1 MARVSKKPKV
11 ENIGR
16 KNAVIY
22 ARYSSSFQS
31 EQSIEGQL
39 RENTEFAEKN
49 GYTIVDTYI
58 DRAMSGKSDDRPAFQ
73 KMVKDSANGTFDY
86 VIVYKFDRFSRNR
99 YDSAINKKIL
109 QENNVDNFNCDLDD
123 ALFINE
129 LVYINIEAKDRELDL
144 DFENYSYCKYDYE
157 YTNLAKNLEK
167 EASK

>member
-1 MARVSKKPKV
+1 MARVSKKPKL

-22 ARYSSSFQS
+22 ARYSSSSQS
-31 EQSIEGQL
+31 EKSIEGKL
-39 RENTEFAEKN
+39 RVNTEFAEKN

-86 VIVYKFDRFSRNR
+86 VIVYKLDRFSRNR

-109 QENNVDNFNCDLDD
+109 QENNVK
-123 ALFINE
+123 I
-129 LVYINIEAKDRELDL
+129 ISSTEAI
-144 DFENYSYCKYDYE
+144 S
-157 YTNLAKNLEK
+157 
-167 EASK
+167 